1 MTTASLVRTL
11 RALPAAERA
20 RVLAK
25 VTGTRKKTTWGN
37 ISERARRLSKGKM
50 LPNAVL
56 EERAA
61 E

>member
-11 RALPAAERA
+11 RALPATERA

-25 VTGTRKKTTWGN
+25 VAGKRKGVAWGD
-37 ISERARRLSKGKM
+37 IAGRAQRLSKGKT